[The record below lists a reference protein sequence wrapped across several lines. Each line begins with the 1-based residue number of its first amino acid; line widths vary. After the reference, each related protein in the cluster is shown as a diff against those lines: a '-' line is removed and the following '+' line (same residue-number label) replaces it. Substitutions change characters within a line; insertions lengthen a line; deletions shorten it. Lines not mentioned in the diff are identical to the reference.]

1 MADIMDPQQQF
12 FQALTA
18 LREGN
23 LDRCEEICERLLAI
37 NPREVN
43 TLRLRAQV
51 WERRGDLIKAE
62 EGFEAALVI
71 ADDFAHAWADLG
83 KVQYA
88 LKKYPQSESSLRRAL
103 ALDGKLKGPSNLLAQ
118 LLKELGKADQSEAL
132 DSINTQRAALKEK
145 VYTAYRMATAG
156 DMAAAE
162 TQCREV
168 LKQDPDNVGAKE
180 FLIERALESGRARW
194 AEELAR
200 SLIRNMPERPKWWL
214 KLASALSRQ
223 DQVTEAE
230 EAAQQALSID
240 PDKTEGRM
248 LLGSIFSKDN
258 RFPEAL
264 EQYDLVLQL
273 SPDYVPA
280 LSQKAT
286 VLKTFGQQE
295 EAIETYQ
302 RCMRLDPKH
311 GEAVWSLSN
320 LKTYRFTDNE
330 VDKMIAVLAVGDLSD
345 QQTVHFSY
353 ALGKAYEHREDWQS
367 AFESYAS
374 GNLVKKK
381 LVDWSAD
388 KFTQQVDNIIQ
399 TFSADFVEK
408 NRTVGIEDDAAIFI
422 LGLPRSGSTLQE
434 QILAS
439 HSQVEGTR
447 ELPYIPW
454 LAQRMNRP
462 PQAMASKAY
471 PLGAKEL
478 NNENWQSLGEQF
490 MQQTQRHRQTDAPFF
505 IDKLP
510 NNFLYVGLILLAM
523 PNAKII
529 NTVRHPMDN
538 CFGCFKQLWAEGQY
552 FAYDLDD
559 LGRYYRD
566 YIRLMAHW
574 QTVFP
579 GKIHSVNYEEV
590 VDNLEQNVRQLLDYC
605 GLPMEEQCLRFH
617 ETERAVN
624 TASSEQVRQPIYKSA
639 VAYWKHFE
647 KDLQPLKDALGD
659 LATD

>member
-1 MADIMDPQQQF
+1 
-12 FQALTA
+12 
-18 LREGN
+18 
-23 LDRCEEICERLLAI
+23 
-37 NPREVN
+37 
-43 TLRLRAQV
+43 
-51 WERRGDLIKAE
+51 
-62 EGFEAALVI
+62 
-71 ADDFAHAWADLG
+71 
-83 KVQYA
+83 
-88 LKKYPQSESSLRRAL
+88 
-103 ALDGKLKGPSNLLAQ
+103 
-118 LLKELGKADQSEAL
+118 
-132 DSINTQRAALKEK
+132 
-145 VYTAYRMATAG
+145 
-156 DMAAAE
+156 
-162 TQCREV
+162 
-168 LKQDPDNVGAKE
+168 
-180 FLIERALESGRARW
+180 
-194 AEELAR
+194 
-200 SLIRNMPERPKWWL
+200 MP
-214 KLASALSRQ
+214 A
-223 DQVTEAE
+223 
-230 EAAQQALSID
+230 
-240 PDKTEGRM
+240 
-248 LLGSIFSKDN
+248 
-258 RFPEAL
+258 
-264 EQYDLVLQL
+264 
-273 SPDYVPA
+273 
-280 LSQKAT
+280 
-286 VLKTFGQQE
+286 
-295 EAIETYQ
+295 
-302 RCMRLDPKH
+302 
-311 GEAVWSLSN
+311 
-320 LKTYRFTDNE
+320 
-330 VDKMIAVLAVGDLSD
+330 
-345 QQTVHFSY
+345 
-353 ALGKAYEHREDWQS
+353 
-367 AFESYAS
+367 

-388 KFTQQVDNIIQ
+388 RFTQQVDNIIQ
-399 TFSADFVEK
+399 TFSAEFVEK

-462 PQAMASKAY
+462 PQAMASQAY
-471 PLGAKEL
+471 PLGASDL
-478 NNENWQSLGEQF
+478 NNENWQSIGQQF
-490 MQQTQRHRQTDAPFF
+490 IQQAQRHRQTDAPFF

-574 QTVFP
+574 QRVFP

-590 VDNLEQNVRQLLDYC
+590 VDNLEHNVSQLLDYC
-605 GLPMEEQCLRFH
+605 ALPMEEQCLRFH

>member
-1 MADIMDPQQQF
+1 MDPRERF

-23 LDRCEEICERLLAI
+23 LDSCEEACDRLLAI
-37 NPREVN
+37 NARDVN
-43 TLRLRAQV
+43 ALRLRAQV
-51 WERRGDLIKAE
+51 WEHRGDLPKAE
-62 EGFEAALVI
+62 QGFKAVI
-71 ADDFAHAWADLG
+71 AIAADFAHAWADLG

-88 LKKYPQSESSLRRAL
+88 LKTYEAAEASLRQAL
-103 ALDGKLKGPSNLLAQ
+103 ALDSKLKGPSKLLA
-118 LLKELGKADQSEAL
+118 LVLRELGKAEQSKAL
-132 DSINTQRAALKEK
+132 DTINQQRAALKEK
-145 VYTAYRMATAG
+145 VHEAYRMAVAG
-156 DMAAAE
+156 DVAGAE
-162 TQCREV
+162 SQCRAV

-200 SLIRNMPERPKWWL
+200 SLTRKIPERPKWWL
-214 KLASALSRQ
+214 KLATALSRQ
-223 DQVTEAE
+223 DQVAEAE
-230 EAAQQALSID
+230 EAVQQALRID

-264 EQYDLVLQL
+264 EQYDLVLRQ

-286 VLKTFGQQE
+286 VLKTFGQQQ
-295 EAIETYQ
+295 EAIDTYQ
-302 RCMRLDPKH
+302 RCMHLDPKY
-311 GEAVWSLSN
+311 GEAAWSLSN
-320 LKTYRFTDNE
+320 LKTYRFSDDE
-330 VDKMIAVLAVGDLSD
+330 VKKMRAILEAGELSD
-345 QQTVHFSY
+345 QQTVHFNY
-353 ALGKAYEHREDWQS
+353 ALGKAYEHRSDWHS
-367 AFESYAS
+367 AFAAYAA

-388 KFTQQVDNIIQ
+388 KFTQQVDDIIKI
-399 TFSADFVEK
+399 FNADFVKK
-408 NRTVGIEDDAAIFI
+408 NKAVGIEDDAAIFI

-454 LAQRMNRP
+454 LAQRINRLP
-462 PQAMASKAY
+462 NAMASQSY
-471 PLGAKEL
+471 PLGLSEFKQQDWL
-478 NNENWQSLGEQF
+478 QMGEQF
-490 MQQTQRHRQTDAPFF
+490 MGQAQRHRQTEAPFF

-510 NNFLYVGLILLAM
+510 NNFLYVGLILLAI

-552 FAYDLDD
+552 FTYDLDD

-566 YIRLMAHW
+566 YIRLMKHW
-574 QTVFP
+574 QLVFP
-579 GKIHSVNYEEV
+579 GKIHSVNYEQV
-590 VDNLEQNVRQLLDYC
+590 VDNLEQTVAELLGYC

-639 VAYWKHFE
+639 VAYWQNFE
-647 KDLQPLKDALGD
+647 KDLQPLRDALGD
-659 LATD
+659 LLID